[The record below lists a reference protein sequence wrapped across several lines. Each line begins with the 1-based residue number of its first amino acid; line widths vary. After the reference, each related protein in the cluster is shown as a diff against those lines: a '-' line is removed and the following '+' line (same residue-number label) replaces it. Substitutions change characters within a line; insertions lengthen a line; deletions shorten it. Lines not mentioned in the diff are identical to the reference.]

1 MTTDRAI
8 RASDH
13 DREHVVEILRTQYA
27 EGRLTLEEFDE
38 RMTAAY
44 AGRTW
49 GDLLDLTNDLP
60 ADVRLGADLA
70 TARSRPVG
78 QLPADQRPPQRP
90 STLMP
95 LRLVPLIPLLLAGV
109 VLASIAWGGMGYP
122 GHHQRY
128 VSVFPI
134 WLLVMAIF
142 FLRRGVSRHR
152 GGRGGPFR

>member
-13 DREHVVEILRTQYA
+13 DREHVVEILRAQYA

-38 RMTAAY
+38 RMAAAY
-44 AGRTW
+44 AGKTW

-70 TARSRPVG
+70 AGTQAGRG

-90 STLMP
+90 STLLP
-95 LRLVPLIPLLLAGV
+95 LRWVPLVPLLLAGV
-109 VLASIAWGGMGYP
+109 VLASIASGGMGYP
-122 GHHQRY
+122 VTTPLRVVLSHLAACDG
-128 VSVFPI
+128 
-134 WLLVMAIF
+134 LF
-142 FLRRGVSRHR
+142 FLRRGVYGHR
-152 GGRGGPFR
+152 GRRGPFR